1 MAELEIHTEH
11 EGGDDPVGKKV
22 GILAAMLAVFLA
34 IVTIASHRAHTEA
47 ILSKTNANDQW
58 NLYQANRLKAHNL
71 EVGGDLITLLTK
83 ADGEAGKKLD
93 EYKKGIQNYEEK
105 SKETQ
110 EAAKKYEEE
119 TELVEH
125 KALFFDM
132 GEGLLEIALVL
143 SSLYFIARKMLF
155 PVVGVIAGLS
165 GLGVAALGFLSRN
178 P

>member
-11 EGGDDPVGKKV
+11 EVNKDPVGKTV
-22 GILAAMLAVFLA
+22 GILAAVLAVFLA
-34 IVTIASHRAHTEA
+34 IVTIASHRAHTAA

-71 EVGGDLITLLTK
+71 EVGQDIITLLAK
-83 ADGEAGKKLD
+83 EQGPAAKKLED
-93 EYKKGIQNYEEK
+93 YKKGIEKYEDK
-105 SKETQ
+105 AKETM

-119 TELVEH
+119 TEHVEH
-125 KALFFDM
+125 KALFYDM

-155 PVVGVIAGLS
+155 PVIGIIAGLG
-165 GLGVAALGFLSRN
+165 GLGVAAFGFLS
-178 P
+178 